1 MKTVRKPYIVSV
13 KENFMLFSTLGDI
26 SFISYTQKIT
36 NSKKY
41 KSTTN
46 QFILSIL
53 EASRSTHKCKN
64 QKLDLALQSA
74 DGNEGT
80 MFWLGQRGGTEFQI
94 LVEESEREGKMF

>member
-1 MKTVRKPYIVSV
+1 M
-13 KENFMLFSTLGDI
+13 
-26 SFISYTQKIT
+26 
-36 NSKKY
+36 
-41 KSTTN
+41 
-46 QFILSIL
+46 SIL

>member
-1 MKTVRKPYIVSV
+1 MSV

-26 SFISYTQKIT
+26 SFISYTKKIT

-53 EASRSTHKCKN
+53 EASRSTYKCKN

-80 MFWLGQRGGTEFQI
+80 MF
-94 LVEESEREGKMF
+94 

>member
-1 MKTVRKPYIVSV
+1 MSV
-13 KENFMLFSTLGDI
+13 KENFMAYSTLDI
-26 SFISYTQKIT
+26 TSNFSYT
-36 NSKKY
+36 KKLRIPKA

-80 MFWLGQRGGTEFQI
+80 MFWLGERGGIEFQV
-94 LVEESEREGKMF
+94 LVEESEREGMF